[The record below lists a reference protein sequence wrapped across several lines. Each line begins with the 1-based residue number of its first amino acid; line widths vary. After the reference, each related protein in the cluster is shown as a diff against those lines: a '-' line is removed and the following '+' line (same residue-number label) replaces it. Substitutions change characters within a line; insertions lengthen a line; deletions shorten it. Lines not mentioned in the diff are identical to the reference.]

1 MKKNGIERAL
11 EYGKSLTKELSP
23 KNHYLAGYNQAVE
36 DYNSIEPDA
45 IQDILATEIM
55 VLREKNAE
63 LVEILKE
70 AKSMIG
76 KLRRSISVHPDC
88 TIGSEFDDYTTD
100 AQNLEDEIESLI
112 NSNITE

>member
-36 DYNSIEPDA
+36 DYNSIEAYA
-45 IQDILATEIM
+45 IQDVLATEIM

-63 LVEILKE
+63 LVEMLKE

-88 TIGSEFDDYTTD
+88 TIGSEFDDYTSD
-100 AQNLEDEIESLI
+100 AQNLENEIESLI

>member
-23 KNHYLAGYNQAVE
+23 KIHYLAGYNQAVE
-36 DYNSIEPDA
+36 DYNSIEDDA
-45 IQDILATEIM
+45 IQDVLATEIM

-63 LVEILKE
+63 LVKMLEE
-70 AKSMIG
+70 SKSMIG
-76 KLRRSISVHPDC
+76 KLRRSICVHPDC

>member
-23 KNHYLAGYNQAVE
+23 KIHYLAGYNQAVE
-36 DYNSIEPDA
+36 DYNSIEADA
-45 IQDILATEIM
+45 IQDILSTEIM

-63 LVEILKE
+63 LVDALKE

-76 KLRRSISVHPDC
+76 KLRRSMSVHPEC
-88 TIGSEFDDYTTD
+88 IIGSEFDDYTSN

-112 NSNITE
+112 KSNKLT